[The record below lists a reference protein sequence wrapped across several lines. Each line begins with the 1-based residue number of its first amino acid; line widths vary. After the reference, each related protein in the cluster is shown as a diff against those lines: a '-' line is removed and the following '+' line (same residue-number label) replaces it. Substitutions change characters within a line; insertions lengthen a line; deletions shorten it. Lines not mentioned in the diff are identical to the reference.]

1 MDYSKVKIVVTDL
14 DGTLAL
20 SKAPMDDEMSKI
32 ICGLLSIK
40 AIAVV
45 GGGFYSQF
53 QKQFVGALKCP
64 AEKLSRLY
72 LFPTNATAFYKFLG
86 SEWQKVYSEDLS
98 EEQKR
103 LIYSAFPKALE
114 LAGFK
119 NPEKLFGN
127 QLEDRGTQITFS
139 ALGQEASLELKSA
152 WDPDQ
157 KKRMAIKQQLDKLLN
172 GFEIRLGGTTSIDI
186 TKAGID
192 KAYAISKITEIFG
205 YSKQEMVFIGDALYE
220 GGNDYAVKLAGV
232 ESISTSGPEETK
244 SLLRGI
250 ISSSQP

>member
-1 MDYSKVKIVVTDL
+1 MDYSKIKIVVTDL
-14 DGTLAL
+14 DGTLAP
-20 SKAPMDDEMSKI
+20 SKAAMDDDMAEI
-32 ICGLLSIK
+32 ICRLLSLK
-40 AIAVV
+40 DMAVV

-53 QKQFVGALKCP
+53 QKQLIGSLKCP
-64 AEKLSRLY
+64 AEKLGRLY
-72 LFPTNATAFYKFLG
+72 LFPTNATAFYRFG
-86 SEWQKVYSEDLS
+86 DQGWYKVYSEDLS

-139 ALGQEASLELKSA
+139 ALGQEAPLGLKSA

-205 YSKQEMVFIGDALYE
+205 YLKQEMVFIGDALYV

-250 ISSSQP
+250 INSSQP

>member
-1 MDYSKVKIVVTDL
+1 MDYHKVKIVVTDL
-14 DGTLAL
+14 DGTLAP

-32 ICGLLSIK
+32 ICGLLSTK
-40 AIAVV
+40 AMAVV

-53 QKQFVGALKCP
+53 QKQLIGALKCP
-64 AEKLSRLY
+64 AENLSMLY
-72 LFPTNATAFYKFLG
+72 LFPTNATAFYKFSG

-103 LIYSAFPKALE
+103 LVYSAFPKALE

-119 NPEKLFGN
+119 NPEKLYGN

-139 ALGQEASLELKSA
+139 ALGQEAPLELKSA

-232 ESISTSGPEETK
+232 ESILTSGPEETK

-250 ISSSQP
+250 IRSSQP

>member
-1 MDYSKVKIVVTDL
+1 MDYLKIKIVVTDL
-14 DGTLAL
+14 DGTLAP
-20 SKAPMDDEMSKI
+20 SKAAMDDDMAEI
-32 ICGLLSIK
+32 ICRLLSLK
-40 AIAVV
+40 DMAVV

-53 QKQFVGALKCP
+53 QKQLIGSLKCP
-64 AEKLSRLY
+64 AEKLGRLY
-72 LFPTNATAFYKFLG
+72 LFPTNATAFYRFG
-86 SEWQKVYSEDLS
+86 DQGWYKVYSEDLS

-103 LIYSAFPKALE
+103 LIYSAFPKAIE

-139 ALGQEASLELKSA
+139 ALGQEAPLELKSA

-205 YSKQEMVFIGDALYE
+205 YSKQEMVFIGDALYV

-250 ISSSQP
+250 INSSQP